1 MSVYPA
7 GNFARLIEVM
17 PAVQCKL
24 ALRDRSLDAAF
35 ALSSKCEYLEGGGE
49 LLKYSLIELA
59 AKTGQVSF

>member
-1 MSVYPA
+1 
-7 GNFARLIEVM
+7 M